1 MPNLTETDL
10 LAPWTYESQAFFDI
24 EVDTLFRPNWM
35 LVGHQSDIPKA
46 GDYLTF
52 DAFSERV
59 LVVRDATGE
68 INAFHNVCR
77 HRGGRLVVDDAGH
90 CDRALVCPF
99 HGWSYSFEGQLR
111 AVPAAGTFKDL
122 NKADISL
129 AAVEIEIWS
138 GFIFIRLEPGEQSVA
153 ELMAPLESE
162 IKPYKPEELQPYAP
176 ASVDLK
182 PFNWKAIHDIDNEGY
197 HVPVGHPALHQLYGQ
212 NYSDDIEHGFQ
223 VSRGYFNSKPA
234 SLWTVKNYLS
244 LMPEFAH
251 LPEEKKN
258 VWYYFLHFP
267 NCIFAFYPDMME
279 IYMTIPVSPH
289 KTRYVSRTYALP
301 DSRREVQAVR
311 YLNMRINNET
321 ADEDDSFV
329 GWLQEGMRSSAWTQ
343 PILSE
348 LESKVRY
355 YHRQIQAR
363 IPVAKLA
370 EDPGTQN
377 LAEINN
383 MLRAKVQN
391 ATDSATNSA

>member
-1 MPNLTETDL
+1 
-10 LAPWTYESQAFFDI
+10 
-24 EVDTLFRPNWM
+24 
-35 LVGHQSDIPKA
+35 
-46 GDYLTF
+46 
-52 DAFSERV
+52 
-59 LVVRDATGE
+59 
-68 INAFHNVCR
+68 
-77 HRGGRLVVDDAGH
+77 
-90 CDRALVCPF
+90 
-99 HGWSYSFEGQLR
+99 
-111 AVPAAGTFKDL
+111 
-122 NKADISL
+122 
-129 AAVEIEIWS
+129 
-138 GFIFIRLEPGEQSVA
+138 
-153 ELMAPLESE
+153 
-162 IKPYKPEELQPYAP
+162 
-176 ASVDLK
+176 
-182 PFNWKAIHDIDNEGY
+182 
-197 HVPVGHPALHQLYGQ
+197 
-212 NYSDDIEHGFQ
+212 
-223 VSRGYFNSKPA
+223 
-234 SLWTVKNYLS
+234 
-244 LMPEFAH
+244 
-251 LPEEKKN
+251 
-258 VWYYFLHFP
+258 
-267 NCIFAFYPDMME
+267 
-279 IYMTIPVSPH
+279 MTIPVSPH